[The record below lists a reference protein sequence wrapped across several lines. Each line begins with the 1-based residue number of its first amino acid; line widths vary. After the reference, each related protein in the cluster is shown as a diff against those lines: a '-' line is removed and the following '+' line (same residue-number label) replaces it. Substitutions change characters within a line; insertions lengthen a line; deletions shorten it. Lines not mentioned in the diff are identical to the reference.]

1 MYEVCENCEEVF
13 DPSSGAGCS
22 CGVASDVV
30 GAVSDPGSDDWL
42 GTAKELMGAQ
52 DNEFTVGVDT
62 PIEVMGHGELDASDE
77 PHKACD
83 GGGECDPDVN
93 KANRGDESCGT
104 VGDTTV
110 DDVVKKL
117 DAVFSGP
124 ANESIGFD
132 KFMDDLLL
140 KEGVHK
146 NKARA
151 MGGDSPQRIR
161 AARHQERP
169 LGRIVYGAK
178 K

>member
-1 MYEVCENCEEVF
+1 MYEVCDNCEEVF
-13 DPSSGAGCS
+13 DPSSGTGCS
-22 CGVASDVV
+22 CGEAGAAGTLPNAAPLVDPVAAFGAPDAMVTVAPDV
-30 GAVSDPGSDDWL
+30 
-42 GTAKELMGAQ
+42 
-52 DNEFTVGVDT
+52 

-77 PHKACD
+77 PHKAC
-83 GGGECDPDVN
+83 GVAGECDPDVN
-93 KANRGDESCGT
+93 KANRGDESCAT

-146 NKARA
+146 SKARS